1 MINNKVQ
8 YNKVEVTKMHVL
20 AYLIITVSFIYL
32 YYAITVFNRNLVSP
46 TNKNNKVIK
55 RKNDDDIG
63 DCEDDEFYEE
73 CKEVPCV
80 EREFIIM
87 INHISIFNY
96 ELLGFLF
103 LFITGFYFLSIIP
116 MLLYIAISSFI
127 MVIYITI
134 FIFTMY
140 IILKTTI
147 QNIKKSVEEI
157 KQTFIFF
164 IYINLFF
171 KFQMKI
177 FLSIKTFFT
186 KIKLQRY
193 YKKIYKNKKL

>member
-1 MINNKVQ
+1 
-8 YNKVEVTKMHVL
+8 MHVL

-32 YYAITVFNRNLVSP
+32 YYAITIFNRNLVSP

-147 QNIKKSVEEI
+147 QNIKNSIEEI

>member
-8 YNKVEVTKMHVL
+8 YNKVEVTKMRVL

-46 TNKNNKVIK
+46 TNKNNKAIK

-87 INHISIFNY
+87 INRISIFNY